1 MQQNVEYFIEND
13 LISLEQSHVITLDIY
28 KSFDWDYDTKG
39 VFLDILREFD
49 KVWHKGR
56 KQTSYINKIQTCFKW
71 TILFISRN

>member
-1 MQQNVEYFIEND
+1 M
-13 LISLEQSHVITLDIY
+13 TLDIY

-56 KQTSYINKIQTCFKW
+56 KQTSYINKI
-71 TILFISRN
+71 